1 MAGGSSG
8 SGVAARDD
16 VVRSRGAAAPDRTRF
31 AAVDLGT
38 NNCRLLVARPDSRG
52 FRVLDAYSR
61 IVRLGEGLTAS
72 GALSEA
78 AMRRSIG
85 ALGVCAARI
94 RRMRVRHA
102 RYVATEACRQA
113 RNCDEFLARVETETG
128 IALEI
133 IPAEEEARLALAGC
147 VPLLS
152 ASQEF
157 ALVFDIGGGST
168 ELVWARVLAG
178 KAPQIIAWTSVPYGV
193 VTLAE
198 RFGGHEVD
206 TDAYAAMVQAVEAQI
221 ARFEQTHRL
230 AATFAAG
237 RAQMVGISG
246 TITTLAAVQLGLP
259 RYDRRRV
266 DGRAISLEAV
276 GDISRRL
283 VAMSYDQRVANPC
296 ILKGRADLVI
306 PGCAVLE
313 AILAQWPAP
322 EVRVADR
329 GLRDGILWT
338 MMRNTPVVAEST
350 ARRE

>member
-1 MAGGSSG
+1 MAVGSSG
-8 SGVAARDD
+8 SGAVAGDD
-16 VVRSRGAAAPDRTRF
+16 AVRSQGAGARSWARF

-38 NNCRLLVARPDSRG
+38 NNCRLLVARPEGPG

-61 IVRLGEGLTAS
+61 IVRLGEGLTES
-72 GALSEA
+72 GTLSEA

-102 RYVATEACRQA
+102 RYVTTEACRQA

-128 IALEI
+128 ITLEI
-133 IPAEEEARLALAGC
+133 IAAEEEARLALAGC

-152 ASQEF
+152 AGQEF

-168 ELVWARVLAG
+168 ELIWARVAAG
-178 KAPQIIAWTSVPYGV
+178 KAPEVIAWTSVPHGV
-193 VTLAE
+193 VSLAE

-206 TDAYAAMVQAVEAQI
+206 TEAYAAMVLAVAAQI
-221 ARFEQTHRL
+221 ARFEQAHRL
-230 AATFAAG
+230 GAVFAAG

-246 TITTLAAVQLGLP
+246 TITTLAAVQLDLP

-266 DGRAISLEAV
+266 DGRAISLAAV
-276 GDISRRL
+276 SEISRRL
-283 VAMSYDQRVANPC
+283 VAMTYAERVAHPC

-313 AILAQWPAP
+313 AILNQWPAP

-329 GLRDGILWT
+329 GLRDGILRT
-338 MMRNTPVVAEST
+338 MMRNEPVVAESA
-350 ARRE
+350 ARQE